1 MFETNQED
9 TKFQAS
15 LGYVTRPHFK
25 KRGKRVGERQRLNLH
40 LVQKKKKKKEQMHYF
55 KCAIQIIYKPNT
67 TINRVELG

>member
-25 KRGKRVGERQRLNLH
+25 KKGEESRGKTKAKSSLIPD
-40 LVQKKKKKKEQMHYF
+40 QKKKKKR
-55 KCAIQIIYKPNT
+55 ADA
-67 TINRVELG
+67 LL